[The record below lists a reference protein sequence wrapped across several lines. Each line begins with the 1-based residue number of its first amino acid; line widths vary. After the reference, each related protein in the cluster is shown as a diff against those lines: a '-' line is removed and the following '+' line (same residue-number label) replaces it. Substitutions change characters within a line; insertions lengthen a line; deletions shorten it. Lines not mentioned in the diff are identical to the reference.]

1 MKRLFPI
8 LTVVLLALIAVSG
21 RTVINGQQATESPT
35 AAATS
40 DPLGG
45 ATTFAKANAPTHITM
60 MLDWTPNPDH
70 LGIYVAQAKGYYQDA
85 NLTVE
90 LQQPGT
96 IQLEQVVATG
106 KAQFGISFEEDTSY
120 ARANKLPVVS
130 VAAII
135 QHNTSGF
142 AALHDKHPLK
152 SVADLAGLRYGSY
165 GSALEKPIIDS
176 LLKCAG
182 ASADKVNFIDIGYAD
197 VIPLMEQDR
206 VDFAW
211 LYYGVE
217 GIDAKHRGAKLDW
230 VMLRDYSQCIPDWY
244 TPILITSEDMISK
257 QPDVVKAFVQATAR
271 GYAYAIQHP
280 DEAAD
285 ILLKAAPDL
294 SPDPIHESANWLA
307 AQFQADAPRWG
318 EQKTEVWQT
327 FTDFLVKSGA
337 LKTPIE
343 VKTAFTNEFLPGS
356 N

>member
-1 MKRLFPI
+1 M
-8 LTVVLLALIAVSG
+8 VLALIARSG
-21 RTVINGQQATESPT
+21 QTAISGQQATESAT

-45 ATTFAKANAPTHITM
+45 ATTFAKANKPTNINM

-85 NLTVE
+85 NLTVA
-90 LQQPGT
+90 LQQPGD

-130 VAAII
+130 IAAII

-152 SVADLAGLRYGSY
+152 SAASLATLRYGSY
-165 GSALEKPIIDS
+165 GSALEKPIINS
-176 LLKCAG
+176 LLTCVG
-182 ASADKVNFIDIGYAD
+182 ANADKVNFIDIGYAD
-197 VIPLMEQDR
+197 VIPLMQQNR

-217 GIDAKHRGAKLDW
+217 GIDAKHRGANLDW

-244 TPILITSEDMISK
+244 TPILITSEDMINK

-318 EQKTEVWQT
+318 EQKPEIWQN

-337 LKTPIE
+337 LTAQIN
-343 VKTAFTNEFLPGS
+343 VKDAFTNDFLPSG